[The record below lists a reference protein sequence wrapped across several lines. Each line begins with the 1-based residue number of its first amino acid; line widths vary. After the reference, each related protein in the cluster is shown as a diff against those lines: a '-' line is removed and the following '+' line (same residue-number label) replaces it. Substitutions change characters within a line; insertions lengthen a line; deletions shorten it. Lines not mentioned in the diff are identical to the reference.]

1 MPGFEQDRLLL
12 ALASGVL
19 AQTFLVRLLPPW
31 LVKPLKRPW
40 PALKELRVGT
50 NHARNGLHTHPSQLL
65 LSLPQNTLHG
75 PARAKSPHHLL
86 QRGASGG
93 KDQHIGHLRR
103 FS

>member
-65 LSLPQNTLHG
+65 LSLPQNTAPRSSACQKPPPSPPKRCQWG
-75 PARAKSPHHLL
+75 QRPAHRPSPPV
-86 QRGASGG
+86 
-93 KDQHIGHLRR
+93 
-103 FS
+103 